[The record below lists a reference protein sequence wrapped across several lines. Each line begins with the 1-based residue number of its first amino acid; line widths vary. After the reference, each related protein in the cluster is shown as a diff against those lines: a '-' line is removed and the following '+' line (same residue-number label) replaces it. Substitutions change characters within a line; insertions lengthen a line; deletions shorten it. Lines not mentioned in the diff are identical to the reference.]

1 MSRTFL
7 LFEDGSHYTVFC
19 TPYPM
24 PPGTSKPV
32 DAYILTEPLGDFTIA
47 AQKAVHA
54 VFAAALARDLR
65 LDPVNAGFDLAERV
79 GHDADI
85 TGRSGGL
92 AFAVAF
98 AGRVLETDPGT
109 MAATGEVQGDG
120 RITGVAGIE
129 QKLATAVDLLAPGDT
144 LLFPK
149 ENLDDIPA
157 PLMNRLR
164 DKEIRSVAV
173 SQMDEVI
180 DVLLGERRTKPRSF
194 PFRLVLLIILLLAA
208 LTLAAREF
216 YLTPAPEV
224 TDPVFKTEAPMPVPE
239 DIPVIQ
245 PEEIEATRETMS
257 PSEPQPD
264 PDAEKATDNITP
276 APVLPPPVIEATPAL
291 SEEKQSPVQQKP
303 VKTPPPKKELS
314 RSDRPKPARP
324 QPAVT
329 APLPPAGPE
338 GDKGFE

>member
-1 MSRTFL
+1 MNNTFL

-54 VFAAALARDLR
+54 VFAAVLARDLR
-65 LDPVNAGFDLAERV
+65 LEPVNAGFDLAERV

-98 AGRVLETDPGT
+98 AGQVLETDPCT
-109 MAATGEVQGDG
+109 VAATGEVQGDG

-129 QKLATAVDLLAPGDT
+129 QKLTTAVDLLATGDT
-144 LLFPK
+144 LLFPE
-149 ENLDDIPA
+149 ENLDDIPSA
-157 PLMNRLR
+157 LMTRLR
-164 DKEIRSVAV
+164 EKGIKSVAV

-180 DVLLGERRTKPRSF
+180 DVLLGESRPQPARSY
-194 PFRLVLLIILLLAA
+194 FRLVLLILLLLAA
-208 LTLAAREF
+208 LALAVREF
-216 YLTPAPEV
+216 YPTPAPEV
-224 TDPVFKTEAPMPVPE
+224 PAPVFETEAPLPVSEEMPAIQPEPHEIKPETTDKTDPV
-239 DIPVIQ
+239 
-245 PEEIEATRETMS
+245 
-257 PSEPQPD
+257 
-264 PDAEKATDNITP
+264 
-276 APVLPPPVIEATPAL
+276 PVLPPPVIEITPVL
-291 SEEKQSPVQQKP
+291 SEETTLPVAKP
-303 VKTPPPKKELS
+303 APAVPPKKEATRPATPKTEKQKPTKSKLTKPKPT
-314 RSDRPKPARP
+314 RPKPA
-324 QPAVT
+324 VT
-329 APLPPAGPE
+329 PPLPPAGPE